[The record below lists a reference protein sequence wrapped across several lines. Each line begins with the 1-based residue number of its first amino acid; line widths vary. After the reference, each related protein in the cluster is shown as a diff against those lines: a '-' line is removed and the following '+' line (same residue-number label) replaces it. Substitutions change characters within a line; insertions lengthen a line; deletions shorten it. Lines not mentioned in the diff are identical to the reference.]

1 MRKLFLKILL
11 FVSPILLLL
20 IVFTAIDVFKFFGD
34 YDNYYD
40 KSFVSLNREHVC
52 FNTYRN
58 NIDKKHYN
66 SFIFGSSRSQS
77 FKTNEWKKFLEQSAV
92 PFHFDASGEGLRG
105 ISDKIKYID
114 NTENKISNALVIID
128 RTILN
133 QVTSRSGHLF
143 IPNPEI
149 SGDSKI
155 DYYTTILKA
164 KMNPKFAAA
173 YIDYSLFK
181 SYRNYMGKFIIK
193 DKYKNTHDSISCDI
207 WYGKDQE
214 IKDDSIGYYKNLDKK
229 NVFFVRPTLNRLDL
243 RVTDLEIEQLI
254 EIRKIFLKHKTKY
267 KIVVAPLYN
276 QICLEA
282 DQLVKLQEIFG
293 PENIFNYSG
302 VNKYTES
309 KGNYYEA
316 SHFKTS
322 VSNDIMKEIYSDN
335 LSL

>member
-11 FVSPILLLL
+11 FVSPILLLP
-20 IVFTAIDVFKFFGD
+20 IIFTAIDVFKFFGD

-58 NIDKKHYN
+58 NIDEKHYN

-77 FKTNEWKKFLEQSAV
+77 FKTKEWKKFLEQSAV
-92 PFHFDASGEGLRG
+92 PFHFDASGEGLHG

-114 NTENKISNALVIID
+114 NTGNNISNALVIID

-155 DYYTTILKA
+155 DYYTTIFKA
-164 KMNPKFAAA
+164 EMNPKFAAA

-181 SYRNYMGKFIIK
+181 TYRNYMGKFIIK

-214 IKDDSIGYYKNLDKK
+214 IKDDSIGYYRSLANNNILFKRPVSKK
-229 NVFFVRPTLNRLDL
+229 LNL
-243 RVTDLEIEQLI
+243 RVTPLELEQLL

-267 KIVVAPLYN
+267 KIVVAPVYD
-276 QICLEA
+276 QIVLET
-282 DQLVKLQEIFG
+282 DQLVTLQEIFG

-316 SHFKTS
+316 SHFKPT
-322 VSNDIMKEIYSDN
+322 VSNDIMKEIYSIN
-335 LSL
+335 LLW